1 MTKIEFHHRILSIIN
16 STYRYYFA
24 QRRILLKTLKEEK
37 LSRKY
42 YRDYKTFINS
52 LKDYKYALS
61 FTYKDAVIMYDA
73 LDGRDWE
80 FQDNKIVL
88 HYPEVEMEQGN
99 IINDIYFRF
108 NPTILRLPSMVI
120 SPDLTALRSTYT
132 AIEYKTSYCHPHIRF
147 RIPSYGFHD
156 SICFGDT
163 KFEFSSNIALNFIS
177 YLDYLDTF
185 IKHEWDSNPYIHT
198 STLIEATKKTYKVE
212 DQIDLAKLD
221 FKFAAY
227 KGREY
232 IVIDYTE
239 KSIAYLDSLN
249 FPIYSYNL
257 NGLTFGELEP
267 IREEGESYGELFK
280 NEPILLKIIKPTKR
294 VYDAQFAE
302 KFNTEILHQLTAA
315 YVEAFGADFRQSSD
329 TSTVS
334 VQEDILGGVGSSTP
348 F

>member
-1 MTKIEFHHRILSIIN
+1 MTKIEFHHKILSIIN
-16 STYRYYFA
+16 NAYNYYFLSRKVML
-24 QRRILLKTLKEEK
+24 QNLKEETIK
-37 LSRKY
+37 RRH
-42 YRDYKTFINS
+42 YRNNKTFTGVI
-52 LKDYKYALS
+52 KDYKNVLS

-108 NPTILRLPSMVI
+108 NPIIFRLPSMVI

-132 AIEYKTSYCHPHIRF
+132 AIEYKTSYCHPHIGF
-147 RIPSYGFHD
+147 RNTNYGFHD

-163 KFEFSSNIALNFIS
+163 EFEFSSNISLNFIS

-185 IKHEWDSNPYIHT
+185 IKHEWDRNPYIHT
-198 STLIEATKKTYKVE
+198 RTLIEATKKTYKAE
-212 DQIDLAKLD
+212 GEIDLAKLD

-227 KGREY
+227 EGREY

-257 NGLTFGELEP
+257 NGLTFGESEP
-267 IREEGESYGELFK
+267 IRQEGESYGELFK
-280 NEPILLKIIKPTKR
+280 NEAILLKIVKPTKR
-294 VYDAQFAE
+294 IYDAQFAE
-302 KFNTEILHQLTAA
+302 KFNEAICHQLTAA
-315 YVEAFGADFRQSSD
+315 YMEAFGVDFRQSSD
-329 TSTVS
+329 TSTVF
-334 VQEDILGGVGSSTP
+334 VQEDILGGVGSSAS

>member
-1 MTKIEFHHRILSIIN
+1 MTKIEFYHRILSIIN
-16 STYRYYFA
+16 DMYEYYFLS
-24 QRRILLKTLKEEK
+24 RKVILQNLKEEK
-37 LSRKY
+37 VKRGY
-42 YRDYKTFINS
+42 YRNNKALTGV
-52 LKDYKYALS
+52 LKDYKHALS

-73 LDGRDWE
+73 LSDRDWE

-99 IINDIYFRF
+99 IINDIYFKF
-108 NPTILRLPSMVI
+108 NPIIFRLPSMVNT
-120 SPDLTALRSTYT
+120 PDLTALRSTYT
-132 AIEYKTSYCHPHIRF
+132 AIEYKTSYCHPHIGF
-147 RIPSYGFHD
+147 RNTSYGFHD
-156 SICFGDT
+156 SICFGAT
-163 KFEFSSNIALNFIS
+163 EFKFSSNIALNFIS

-185 IKHEWDSNPYIHT
+185 IKHEWDRNPYIHT
-198 STLIEATKKTYKVE
+198 RTLIEAAKKTYKVE
-212 DQIDLAKLD
+212 GTIDLAKLD

-227 KGREY
+227 EGREY

-267 IREEGESYGELFK
+267 IKQEGESYGELFK
-280 NEPILLKIIKPTKR
+280 NEAILLKIVKPTKR

-302 KFNTEILHQLTAA
+302 KFNEAICHQLTAA
-315 YVEAFGADFRQSSD
+315 YMEAFGANFRQSSH
-329 TSTVS
+329 TSAVS
-334 VQEDILGGVGSSTP
+334 VQEDILGRVGSSTP

>member
-1 MTKIEFHHRILSIIN
+1 MTKIEFYHRILSIIN
-16 STYRYYFA
+16 NAYDYYF
-24 QRRILLKTLKEEK
+24 
-37 LSRKY
+37 LSRKEIRQTLKKEKVLRKY
-42 YRDYKTFINS
+42 HKNYETFVN
-52 LKDYKYALS
+52 LVREYKYSLS

-80 FQDNKIVL
+80 FQNDKIVL

-120 SPDLTALRSTYT
+120 RPDLTALRSTYT
-132 AIEYKTSYCHPHIRF
+132 AIEYKTAYCHPHIEF
-147 RIPSYGFHD
+147 RRPSHGFHD

-163 KFEFSSNIALNFIS
+163 EFKFSSNIALNFIS

-185 IKHEWDSNPYIHT
+185 IKHEWDKNPYIHT
-198 STLIEATKKTYKVE
+198 RTLIDATKKTYKLE
-212 DQIDLAKLD
+212 GQIDLAKLD

-227 KGREY
+227 EGREY

-257 NGLTFGELEP
+257 NGLTFGESEP
-267 IREEGESYGELFK
+267 IRQEGESYGELFK

-294 VYDAQFAE
+294 VYDAQLAE

-315 YVEAFGADFRQSSD
+315 YMEAFSVDFRQSSD

-334 VQEDILGGVGSSTP
+334 VQENILGGVGSSTP

>member
-1 MTKIEFHHRILSIIN
+1 MTKIEFYHRILSIIN
-16 STYRYYFA
+16 NAYDYYF
-24 QRRILLKTLKEEK
+24 
-37 LSRKY
+37 LSRNVMLQNLKKEKIKRRHY
-42 YRDYKTFINS
+42 KNYKTFTDV
-52 LKDYKYALS
+52 LKDYKNTLS
-61 FTYKDAVIMYDA
+61 FTYRDAVIMYDA

-80 FQDNKIVL
+80 FQNDKIVL

-99 IINDIYFRF
+99 IINDIYFKF
-108 NPTILRLPSMVI
+108 CPTIFRLPSMVI

-132 AIEYKTSYCHPHIRF
+132 AIEYKTSYCHPHIGF
-147 RIPSYGFHD
+147 KIPGYGFHD

-185 IKHEWDSNPYIHT
+185 IKHEWDRNPYIHT
-198 STLIEATKKTYKVE
+198 RTLIDATKKTYKVE
-212 DQIDLAKLD
+212 GQIDLAKLD

-227 KGREY
+227 EGREY

-257 NGLTFGELEP
+257 NGLTFGESEP
-267 IREEGESYGELFK
+267 IRQEGESYGELFK

-302 KFNTEILHQLTAA
+302 KFNTEIRHQLTAA
-315 YVEAFGADFRQSSD
+315 YVEAFSVDFRQSSD

-334 VQEDILGGVGSSTP
+334 VQENILGGVGSSTP

>member
-16 STYRYYFA
+16 NTYEYYF
-24 QRRILLKTLKEEK
+24 
-37 LSRKY
+37 LSRNVMLQNLKKEKIKRRHY
-42 YRDYKTFINS
+42 KNYKTFTDV
-52 LKDYKYALS
+52 LKDYKNTLS
-61 FTYKDAVIMYDA
+61 FTYRDAVIMYDA

-80 FQDNKIVL
+80 FQNDKIVL

-108 NPTILRLPSMVI
+108 NPTIFKLPSIVTA
-120 SPDLTALRSTYT
+120 PDLTALRSTYT
-132 AIEYKTSYCHPHIRF
+132 AIEYKTSYCHPHIGF
-147 RIPSYGFHD
+147 RKPNYGFHD

-185 IKHEWDSNPYIHT
+185 IKHEWDKNPYIHT
-198 STLIEATKKTYKVE
+198 RTLIDATKKTYKLE
-212 DQIDLAKLD
+212 GQIDLAKLD

-227 KGREY
+227 EGREY

-257 NGLTFGELEP
+257 NGLTFGESEP
-267 IREEGESYGELFK
+267 IRQEGESYGELFK

-302 KFNTEILHQLTAA
+302 KFNTEICHQLTAA

-329 TSTVS
+329 TSAVS

>member
-1 MTKIEFHHRILSIIN
+1 M
-16 STYRYYFA
+16 YGYYFFSRKVML
-24 QRRILLKTLKEEK
+24 QNLKEEK
-37 LSRKY
+37 VKRRH
-42 YRDYKTFINS
+42 YRSNKALTDV
-52 LKDYKYALS
+52 LKDYKHALS

-73 LDGRDWE
+73 LSDRDWE

-99 IINDIYFRF
+99 IINDIYFKF
-108 NPTILRLPSMVI
+108 NPIIFRLPSIVC

-132 AIEYKTSYCHPHIRF
+132 AIEYKTSYCHPHINF
-147 RIPSYGFHD
+147 RGTDYGFHN

-163 KFEFSSNIALNFIS
+163 KFEFSNNIALNFIS

-185 IKHEWDSNPYIHT
+185 IKHEWDRNPYIHT
-198 STLIEATKKTYKVE
+198 RTLIEAAKNTYKVE
-212 DQIDLAKLD
+212 GTIDLAKLD

-227 KGREY
+227 EGREY

-257 NGLTFGELEP
+257 NGLTFRELEP
-267 IREEGESYGELFK
+267 IKQEGESYGELFK
-280 NEPILLKIIKPTKR
+280 NEAILLKIVKPTKR

-302 KFNTEILHQLTAA
+302 KFNEAIRHQLTAA
-315 YVEAFGADFRQSSD
+315 YMEAFGTNFRQSSD
-329 TSTVS
+329 TSAVS
-334 VQEDILGGVGSSTP
+334 VQKDILGRVGSSAP